1 RSGIEARVQ
10 VPDLAGADLDAI
22 VVKFLAETKARRVSL
37 VEPDRHD
44 RAPPPHHADRVA
56 ERRRIG
62 AALEHD
68 RYSLRAEVVLELRRN
83 VSIGADR
90 LESDGTG
97 DLQARGQPIDR
108 VDGRRSG
115 RFRRLPDQET
125 HRGATDNA

>member
-1 RSGIEARVQ
+1 MQ

-22 VVKFLAETKARRVSL
+22 VVKLLAETKPRRVSL

-56 ERRRIG
+56 ERRRIA
-62 AALEHD
+62 AALERD
-68 RYSLRAEVVLELRRN
+68 RYGLRAEVVLEPRGN

-97 DLQARGQPIDR
+97 DLQARGQS
-108 VDGRRSG
+108 V
-115 RFRRLPDQET
+115 
-125 HRGATDNA
+125 

>member
-1 RSGIEARVQ
+1 
-10 VPDLAGADLDAI
+10 P
-22 VVKFLAETKARRVSL
+22 ETKPRRVSL

-56 ERRRIG
+56 ERRRIA
-62 AALEHD
+62 AALERD

-97 DLQARGQPIDR
+97 DLQVRGQPIDR
-108 VDGRRSG
+108 VDGRRCG
-115 RFRRLPDQET
+115 RFRHLPDQET
-125 HRGATDNA
+125 DRAATENDRWTGRVPLLGERAGVECD